1 MTFFKELHAL
11 LRSGKELPTL
21 PMIVF
26 RLHAVLEDET
36 AGGDD
41 VASVIE
47 SDPALTARLLR
58 VANSAAVANGGARVA
73 SVPAAVQR
81 IGIGPIR
88 SLCLVLGV
96 VHAFDRQEGRFS
108 HDEFWA
114 HSAAVGAVT
123 RLIWQHAN
131 QRGDTAIDDLYVAG
145 LLHDVGL
152 LMLDQF
158 FPEAYERVANSAS
171 DLPLPWWQ
179 HEEDVLGME
188 HGDIGGL
195 LLAHWQLP
203 GPVVDG
209 VAYHHRIEEA
219 PETYRPVALAVHAA
233 ELICSQNA
241 HGLEREGSLEDDSA
255 WSLTQ
260 LGVAEAEI
268 PALIERARRE
278 AESAAGLL
286 V

>member
-1 MTFFKELHAL
+1 MTFFKDLHSL
-11 LRSGKELPTL
+11 LRSGKDLPTL

-26 RLHAVLEDET
+26 RLHAVLDDEN
-36 AGGDD
+36 AGGGD

-58 VANSAAVANGGARVA
+58 AANSAAVANGAGRVA

-81 IGIGPIR
+81 IGLGPVR

-96 VHAFDRQEGRFS
+96 VQAFDRQGGSFA
-108 HDEFWA
+108 HADFWA
-114 HSAAVGAVT
+114 HSAAVGAVS
-123 RLIWQHAN
+123 RLIWQHATE
-131 QRGDTAIDDLYVAG
+131 RSDSPPDDLYVAG

-158 FPEAYERVANSAS
+158 FPEAFERVAASAA

-195 LLAHWQLP
+195 LLANWQLP
-203 GPVVDG
+203 PAVVDG

-219 PETYRPVALAVHAA
+219 PADNRSVPLAVHAA
-233 ELICSQNA
+233 ELICSQNG
-241 HGLEREGSLEDDSA
+241 HGLALEGALEDDCG
-255 WSLTQ
+255 WSLSR
-260 LGVAEAEI
+260 LGVAEADI
-268 PALIERARRE
+268 PALIVRARE
-278 AESAAGLL
+278 DADAASGLL
-286 V
+286 A